1 MRFYTLAEKRPLAG
15 QVILAKLNSDTTN
28 TWHTLNCASCCGDAI
43 YFIDISNEYRTMD
56 VEVSDI
62 ICWKPVVDRIEAE
75 EQLTSNFHFLYFSRD
90 KFGRK
95 IKTKRGARK

>member
-28 TWHTLNCASCCGDAI
+28 TWHTLSCASCCGDAI

-56 VEVSDI
+56 VEVGDI
-62 ICWKPVVDRIEAE
+62 ICWKPVVDRIEAGE
-75 EQLTSNFHFLYFSRD
+75 
-90 KFGRK
+90 
-95 IKTKRGARK
+95 